1 MARSRMRFSAICNAI
16 LARVTNISREFVT
29 IGRREIVV
37 GLNQLEFCGDLSL
50 MFCASV
56 YQVYDLLWNSSIS
69 LNKLRTESFSFP
81 CCVVESDCTG
91 LIFASD
97 CAFVLLFCY
106 NVGKYFFLFCFIC
119 LFVCLFVFD
128 RSKRVLHSLLAYPI
142 IMTHLFRFWNGTD
155 VQWRVCSWKSPSS
168 GSVSTS
174 TTRRLRHSW
183 KSFEKGTTD
192 CTQNDY
198 WNGKFVILGQKFPGF
213 SFISPGCWWNPDEAF
228 TPVLSGPH
236 KRGQERR
243 RVRSLLRI
251 LGT

>member
-1 MARSRMRFSAICNAI
+1 MGSIVDVLRESLPSLWSTLKQVNFVKYIVHEELLLCMLCDWKRF
-16 LARVTNISREFVT
+16 
-29 IGRREIVV
+29 G
-37 GLNQLEFCGDLSL
+37 
-50 MFCASV
+50 
-56 YQVYDLLWNSSIS
+56 
-69 LNKLRTESFSFP
+69 
-81 CCVVESDCTG
+81 TG

-97 CAFVLLFCY
+97 CAFVLLVAITLFSIC
-106 NVGKYFFLFCFIC
+106 FCFVLFVY
-119 LFVCLFVFD
+119 LFVCLFLIVE
-128 RSKRVLHSLLAYPI
+128 RVLHSLLAYPI

-192 CTQNDY
+192 GTQNDY
-198 WNGKFVILGQKFPGF
+198 WNGKFVILRQKFPGF
-213 SFISPGCWWNPDEAF
+213 SFISPGCWWNPDEAL
-228 TPVLSGPH
+228 TAVLSGPH
-236 KRGQERR
+236 IRGQERR

>member
-1 MARSRMRFSAICNAI
+1 MIYFETVQFLWIYCARRAFPFPAVWLKAIQHWFN
-16 LARVTNISREFVT
+16 
-29 IGRREIVV
+29 
-37 GLNQLEFCGDLSL
+37 FCFWLC
-50 MFCASV
+50 FC
-56 YQVYDLLWNSSIS
+56 
-69 LNKLRTESFSFP
+69 TT
-81 CCVVESDCTG
+81 C
-91 LIFASD
+91 
-97 CAFVLLFCY
+97 CY
-106 NVGKYFFLFCFIC
+106 NVVSYLLLFCFI
-119 LFVCLFVFD
+119 CLFVFD

-142 IMTHLFRFWNGTD
+142 IMNHLFRFWNGTD
-155 VQWRVCSWKSPSS
+155 VQWRVCSWKSSSS

-192 CTQNDY
+192 GTQNDY
-198 WNGKFVILGQKFPGF
+198 WNGKFVILRQKFPGF
-213 SFISPGCWWNPDEAF
+213 SFIFGCWWNPDEAF